1 MHYIIDAFSTIFTP
15 MGLLLNV
22 VGVVLGILF
31 GALPGLNSVV
41 GVALLL
47 PLTYNMHPSFGLIML
62 GGLYMGA
69 TYGGSISAI
78 LLNCPG
84 TGEAACTALNGNP
97 MARQG
102 RAREALGYSVL
113 SSGFGGLFGVIIML
127 LFTPVLAKF
136 ALKFGPAEQFLVCVM
151 GLAVVG
157 SLMGKSAA
165 KGFFSVAFG
174 LILSVVGMDVT
185 SVNYRLSFGNMHLQ
199 AGLDLIPISV
209 GIFAIAEMLSL
220 LTNQVTGNL
229 ISEAQDD
236 YKPMVVVKELAR
248 RWQILLKSSI
258 IGTIIG
264 ILPGTGGA
272 IAAFISYGEAKRS
285 STERKQFGSGA
296 IDGIIAPESANNAA
310 VGGSFV
316 PLLSLGIPGSATSA
330 IIFGALTVHGMVPG
344 PKLFNEHTD
353 VVYALMLGLLLSVII
368 MVVLGMSGTRLF
380 TKILKV
386 NVKYIIPAVIA
397 LSIFGAYSARNSLF
411 DVLVA
416 IVFGVIGLVFKRAR
430 IPVAPAVLGMILGSM
445 TEQNLRQSMVI
456 ASAKGLNIFAYIV
469 FRPISIVLL
478 VLIGLLIIGNLK
490 TNLRGD
496 E

>member
-1 MHYIIDAFSTIFTP
+1 MHYIINAFSTIFSP
-15 MGLLLNV
+15 MGLLLNI
-22 VGVVLGILF
+22 VGVVFGIIF
-31 GALPGLNSVV
+31 GALPGLNGVV

-47 PLTYNMHPSFGLIML
+47 PLTYNMNPSFGLIML

-97 MARQG
+97 LARQG
-102 RAREALGYSVL
+102 RAKEALNFAVL
-113 SSGFGGLFGVIIML
+113 SSGIGGLFGVIIML
-127 LFTPVLAKF
+127 LFTPILAKF
-136 ALKFGPAEQFLVCVM
+136 ALKFGPAEQFLVCVL

-157 SLMGKSAA
+157 SLMGKNVA

-199 AGLDLIPISV
+199 SGLDLIPISV
-209 GIFAIAEMLSL
+209 GLFAIAEMLVL
-220 LTNQVTGNL
+220 LTNQNTGDL
-229 ISEAQDD
+229 ITEPQDD
-236 YKPMVVVKELAR
+236 YKVVTTLKELGR
-248 RWQILLKSSI
+248 RWKILLKSSI

-285 STERKQFGSGA
+285 SKERKQFGFGA
-296 IDGIIAPESANNAA
+296 VDGIIAPESANNAA

-353 VVYALMLGLLLSVII
+353 VVYALMMGLLLSVII
-368 MVVLGMSGTRLF
+368 MVIVGLSGTRLF

-386 NVKYIIPAVIA
+386 NTKFIIPAVIA
-397 LSIFGAYSARNSLF
+397 LSLFGAYSARNSLF

-416 IVFGVIGLVFKRAR
+416 IVFGVIGLIFKRTN
-430 IPVAPAVLGMILGSM
+430 IPVAPAVLGMILGKM

-456 ASAKGLNIFAYIV
+456 AAAKGLNIFSYIV

-478 VLIGLLIIGNLK
+478 ILIGLLIIGNLK